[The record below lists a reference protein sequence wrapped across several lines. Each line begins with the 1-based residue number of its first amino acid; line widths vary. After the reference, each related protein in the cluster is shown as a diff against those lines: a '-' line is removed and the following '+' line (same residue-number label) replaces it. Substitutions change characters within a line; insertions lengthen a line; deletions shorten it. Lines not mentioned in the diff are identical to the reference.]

1 LTFNDSL
8 GSSLSNGTHPPCDVD
23 PDSAMTPK
31 IAYFAHDLADPAV
44 HRRVR
49 MLMAGGAAVTAIG
62 FHRSA
67 EAPSAIEGLRPVDL
81 GRTTDG
87 ILGRRILSVAG
98 TLVRLA
104 GIGLH
109 VRGANVILARNL
121 EMLVLA
127 VRARRRYAPEAAL
140 VYECLDIHRILLS
153 KRLGEPLRL
162 LESKLWRDVDLLLTS
177 SPAFIRNYF
186 APRGFRSPIQ
196 LVANK
201 VLMVGESDPGSITV
215 VRPLPGPPWRIG
227 WFGMIRCRKSLAI
240 LSSLARASGGA
251 IELVIR
257 GQPSGATFS
266 DFDAALAGLPNVQ
279 YAGPYRNPT
288 DLPSMYGDVH
298 FNWTIDYYESGQNSA
313 WLLPNRVYEGSLYG
327 AVPIALAGVE
337 TGHWLAERGAG
348 VILDEPLEQ
357 KLVDFFRR
365 LDQVSYARLA
375 RGIEALP
382 RADLVS
388 GQSDCRELVETLCR
402 SSATHSQALRGY
414 DVTSVAV
421 RPKSNTIGA

>member
-1 LTFNDSL
+1 
-8 GSSLSNGTHPPCDVD
+8 
-23 PDSAMTPK
+23 MTAK

-44 HRRVR
+44 HRRMR
-49 MLMAGGAAVTAIG
+49 MLLAGGADVTLIG
-62 FHRSA
+62 FRRSA
-67 EAPSAIEGLRPVDL
+67 EAPSAIEGLRPIDL
-81 GRTTDG
+81 GRTADG
-87 ILGRRILSVAG
+87 MLARRMLSVAG
-98 TLVRLA
+98 RLVGLA
-104 GIGLH
+104 NIAHH

-127 VRARRRYAPEAAL
+127 VRARRLYAREAAV
-140 VYECLDIHRILLS
+140 VYECLDIHRMLLS

-162 LESKLWRDVDLLLTS
+162 LESKLWRDVNLLLTS

-186 APRGFRSPIQ
+186 APRGFRSPIR
-196 LVANK
+196 LVENK
-201 VLMVGESDPGSITV
+201 VLMVGESDPGRTSV

-240 LSSLARASGGA
+240 LSSLARATGGA

-266 DFDAALAGLPNVQ
+266 DFDAALAGLPQVQ
-279 YAGPYRNPT
+279 YAGPFRNPT

-298 FNWTIDYYESGQNSA
+298 FNWTIDYYENGQNSA

-357 KLVDFFRR
+357 QLVDFFRR
-365 LDQVSYARLA
+365 LDRIGYARLA

-382 RADLVS
+382 RTDLVS
-388 GQSDCRELVETLCR
+388 GQSDCRQLVEALCR
-402 SSATHSQALRGY
+402 SSVTHA
-414 DVTSVAV
+414 
-421 RPKSNTIGA
+421 GASRL